1 MTFLPTHAINRHG
14 ELRLTFAKRHD
25 GAGSERTVLT
35 ERYFRTP
42 LQVMRAVEDAAGVLT
57 VYLLSPTGGVV
68 QGDSYQIDVRVEA
81 GAHALI
87 TTQAATKVY
96 RMPER
101 GASQCVQIE
110 VLSGAV
116 LEFLPDALILFAE
129 ADYAQEM
136 HITLHPGALLLLQE
150 IVMPGRL
157 ARGEVLMFKRYKN
170 RVIVR
175 DPGGLLLYDSVD
187 YAPQEGDVS
196 RPGMLDG
203 YPCWGSWYLL
213 GDLAAW
219 GADAAAFCA
228 AHHEM
233 VEGVSDAVGGLSP
246 LFRGGL
252 SARVVARTLSPIYAT
267 FNGLWA
273 AARGEVMRLP
283 ASTIRK

>member
-1 MTFLPTHAINRHG
+1 LTLHPTNPINRHG
-14 ELRLTFAKRHD
+14 ELRLTFARR
-25 GAGSERTVLT
+25 GAGDSAVTVLT
-35 ERYFRTP
+35 ERYFKTP

-68 QGDSYQIDVRVEA
+68 QGDHYQIDVTVGE
-81 GAHALI
+81 GAHAFI

-96 RMPER
+96 RMPEH

-110 VLSGAV
+110 VLPGAV

-136 HITLHPGALLLLQE
+136 HITLHPGALLMLQE

-157 ARGEVLMFKRYKN
+157 ARGEVLKFKRYKN

-187 YAPQEGDVS
+187 YAPQDGDVS
-196 RPGMLDG
+196 RLGLLDG

-219 GADAAAFCA
+219 QTDPAAFCA
-228 AHHEM
+228 QHHDAVVTM
-233 VEGVSDAVGGLSP
+233 SDAVGGFSP
-246 LFRGGL
+246 TFSGGL
-252 SARVVARTLSPIYAT
+252 SARVVARTLSPIYTT
-267 FNGLWA
+267 FNLLWA
-273 AARGEVMRLP
+273 AVRAEVLHLP
-283 ASTIRK
+283 PSTIRK